1 MGDGEEDEGVAGVE
15 GGFEA
20 LEVADLDAG
29 EEDEGGDGGF
39 GDGVEEGVSEGL
51 PVDLDEGAELLIDV
65 GAFGDGEGLMVSAC
79 GVLGDPQHLDG
90 DLDHSHVLTGSQC
103 INLRRLGG

>member
-1 MGDGEEDEGVAGVE
+1 MGDGEEYEGVAVVE
-15 GGFEA
+15 GGFKA
-20 LEVADLDAG
+20 LEVSDLDAV
-29 EEDEGGDGGF
+29 DEYEGCDGGS
-39 GDGVEEGVSEGL
+39 GDGVEEGVPEGL
-51 PVDLDEGAELLIDV
+51 PVDLDEGAEGFVDV
-65 GAFGDGEGLMVSAC
+65 GALGDGDGLLVSAC